1 MFGCTSLGVA
11 ACTGTLALR
20 RLSHADRRNDRLSAA
35 AAAATAAAADH
46 ERGRA
51 PRLGGPVLSSRCGL
65 GVGQE
70 EFETLKLVRVQRCW
84 RHECDAR
91 AGGR

>member
-1 MFGCTSLGVA
+1 MLIAEMTVA
-11 ACTGTLALR
+11 R
-20 RLSHADRRNDRLSAA
+20 REAA
-35 AAAATAAAADH
+35 AAAADH

-84 RHECDAR
+84 RHECDAS